1 MKLIASG
8 ILYCNFGRCVV
19 RNVVGNDVLAYRIQT
34 KSESRMT
41 LKQECLLQGR
51 SRPQERHVVGNCL
64 ILAAVRKIVE
74 FCSESAPVPIPRHTG
89 SKFRA
94 TRQFGGVSK
103 AGTDGS

>member
-41 LKQECLLQGR
+41 LKQECLLTGTIST
-51 SRPQERHVVGNCL
+51 SRKTCCRQLFDTGGSEENCRVL
-64 ILAAVRKIVE
+64 LRK
-74 FCSESAPVPIPRHTG
+74 CSSSNP
-89 SKFRA
+89 
-94 TRQFGGVSK
+94 
-103 AGTDGS
+103 